1 MRKKLILIIFGVVL
15 LAIVVGIPTVYF
27 VYKANRPKPAPVAL
41 EPDKKI
47 TIIEGWS
54 NAEIQKYLER
64 QLGITSVQFKDANQL
79 FSSDDY
85 SFLSS
90 KPAKASLEGF
100 LFPDTYL
107 VLPDSSA
114 EEVFAKMLQNFATK
128 LGKAQGSLQPNGSGW
143 FVIEGFSGL
152 TVNGKLGI
160 SLYELITLASIV
172 ERETGRDVSA
182 GNQDSQARLDAERKV
197 VAGIFYNRLLIG
209 QALQSDATV
218 NYATGKSEAA
228 PSITDTRIPSL
239 YNTYLHA
246 GLPPGPIA
254 NPSLSSLIAVFSPV
268 KTEYYYFLHK
278 QPSGEVVYSKTF
290 AEHSINKQK
299 FLK

>member
-1 MRKKLILIIFGVVL
+1 MRSKLIIIIFGT
-15 LAIVVGIPTVYF
+15 AILTLVIGLPVAYF
-27 VYKANRPKPAPVAL
+27 AYKISRPKPVPVTQV
-41 EPDKKI
+41 PDKKI

-54 NAEIQKYLER
+54 NTEIQKYLER
-64 QLGITSVQFKDANQL
+64 QLGISSTQFKEANQS
-79 FSSDDY
+79 FSSDEF
-85 SFLSS
+85 SFLAS
-90 KPAKASLEGF
+90 KPVKASLEGF

-107 VLPDSSA
+107 VFPDSTA
-114 EEVFAKMLQNFATK
+114 EEVFTKMLENFGKK
-128 LGKAQGSLQPNGSGW
+128 LVKAQGELQPNSSGR
-143 FVIEGFSGL
+143 FTIESYPGLVI
-152 TVNGKLGI
+152 NGKPGI
-160 SLYELITLASIV
+160 SLYELIILASII
-172 ERETGRDVSA
+172 EGETGRDVSA
-182 GNQDSQARLDAERKV
+182 GNLDSRQRLDAERKV

-228 PSITDTRIPSL
+228 PSLTDTQTPSL

-290 AEHSINKQK
+290 AEHTINKQK
-299 FLK
+299 YLK